1 LTVKKDEMDGHRQ
14 ELHKYIEAYYNKTWL
29 LLDSIVY

>member
-1 LTVKKDEMDGHRQ
+1 MDYYRQ

-29 LLDSIVY
+29 LVDSIVQ